1 MLKIQQVTNDT
12 RQRQTLTLPDG
23 TALTIEMYFVPMQY
37 CWFIEKLTY
46 LDFEV
51 NGLKISNNLNI
62 LRQFKNQIP
71 FGLACI
77 SVNDREPSFQ
87 DDFSTGASTLYILTA
102 EEVEAY
108 EDYLR
113 G

>member
-1 MLKIQQVTNDT
+1 
-12 RQRQTLTLPDG
+12 
-23 TALTIEMYFVPMQY
+23 MQY
-37 CWFIEKLTY
+37 AWFIEELSY
-46 LDFEV
+46 GDFIV
-51 NGLKISNNLNI
+51 QGMRISNNLNI

-71 FGLACI
+71 FGLACV
-77 SVNDREPSFQ
+77 SVNEREPMLQ
-87 DDFSTGASTLYILTA
+87 EDFNSGNSKLYILTS

>member
-1 MLKIQQVTNDT
+1 MLQIQQVTNDT
-12 RQRQTLTLPDG
+12 RQRQTLVLPDG
-23 TALTIEMYFVPMQY
+23 TSLSIEIYFIPMQY
-37 CWFIEKLTY
+37 GWFIQEVTY
-46 LDFEV
+46 QDFKV
-51 NGLKISNNLNI
+51 NGLRITNNLNI

-77 SVNDREPSFQ
+77 SVNEREPMLQ
-87 DDFSTGASTLYILTA
+87 EDFASGASKLYILTA